1 MSQIDDII
9 DEQSNRPLTVLHG
22 LTPLEVLHGQLP
34 DKHLYKN
41 DIAKNRLLRLK
52 KNRKRKCA
60 VCK

>member
-34 DKHLYKN
+34 DKHRAPHCY
-41 DIAKNRLLRLK
+41 AFA
-52 KNRKRKCA
+52 CS
-60 VCK
+60 